1 MMKMKNLGLVGIVL
15 LGLAF
20 TACSKEEDNGGVNEP
35 PRSVVIT
42 TRQINYEGSGQ
53 AIEDE
58 NTITDMKACL
68 FEKGTMTKV
77 FEDLQPSADGYNL
90 QINSYEG
97 TIYMVANAGNMI
109 DLQQM
114 KEEGISEEE
123 WKKTTMAMSNGK
135 VVNFFTGS
143 LVIDGQNQP
152 SQSLTLKRG
161 VARFDLNV
169 DVAGSAAIES
179 LTLKNVAQSGYLF
192 AQGEVAAS
200 PADVERNSPADVERN
215 DVTAHFDTALS
226 ASTPGVLYVYEQENA
241 GIEVSIEAVID
252 GQHKVLTKT
261 LEGNLKRNTIYTVT
275 VRKNDIDIVVKV
287 GIDDWEPGEDT
298 EIIPQL

>member
-20 TACSKEEDNGGVNEP
+20 TACSKEEDNGGVNES

-179 LTLKNVAQSGYLF
+179 LTLRNVAQSGYLF

-200 PADVERNSPADVERN
+200 PADVERN
-215 DVTAHFDTALS
+215 DVTAHFDAALS
-226 ASTPGVLYVYEQENA
+226 ASTPGVLYVYEQENT

-275 VRKNDIDIVVKV
+275 VRKNAIDIVVKV
-287 GIDDWEPGEDT
+287 DIDDWEPGEDT

>member
-1 MMKMKNLGLVGIVL
+1 
-15 LGLAF
+15 
-20 TACSKEEDNGGVNEP
+20 
-35 PRSVVIT
+35 
-42 TRQINYEGSGQ
+42 
-53 AIEDE
+53 
-58 NTITDMKACL
+58 
-68 FEKGTMTKV
+68 MTKV

-200 PADVERNSPADVERN
+200 PADVERN
-215 DVTAHFDTALS
+215 DVTAHLDTALS

-298 EIIPQL
+298 

>member
-1 MMKMKNLGLVGIVL
+1 MMKMKNLGLAGIVL
-15 LGLAF
+15 LGLTF
-20 TACSKEEDNGGVNEP
+20 TACSKDTEENGGTSET

-42 TRQINYEGSGQ
+42 TRQISYEGAGQ
-53 AIEDE
+53 ALEDE

-68 FEKGTMTKV
+68 FEKGAMTKV
-77 FEDLQPSADGYNL
+77 FENLQLSDNGYNL

-97 TIYMVANAGNMI
+97 TIYMIANAGNMI

-114 KEEGISEEE
+114 KSDGISEEE
-123 WKKTTMAMSNGK
+123 WKKATMSMSNGK

-192 AQGEVAAS
+192 VQGEGAKY
-200 PADVERNSPADVERN
+200 PADAERDDISV
-215 DVTAHFDTALS
+215 HFDTALS
-226 ASTPGVLYVYEQENA
+226 ASTPGVLYVYEQKNT

>member
-1 MMKMKNLGLVGIVL
+1 M
-15 LGLAF
+15 
-20 TACSKEEDNGGVNEP
+20 
-35 PRSVVIT
+35 
-42 TRQINYEGSGQ
+42 
-53 AIEDE
+53 
-58 NTITDMKACL
+58 
-68 FEKGTMTKV
+68 
-77 FEDLQPSADGYNL
+77 
-90 QINSYEG
+90 
-97 TIYMVANAGNMI
+97 
-109 DLQQM
+109 
-114 KEEGISEEE
+114 
-123 WKKTTMAMSNGK
+123 
-135 VVNFFTGS
+135 
-143 LVIDGQNQP
+143 
-152 SQSLTLKRG
+152 
-161 VARFDLNV
+161 
-169 DVAGSAAIES
+169 
-179 LTLKNVAQSGYLF
+179 F

-200 PADVERNSPADVERN
+200 LADVERN

>member
-1 MMKMKNLGLVGIVL
+1 MMKMKNLGLVGVVL

-20 TACSKEEDNGGVNEP
+20 TACSKEEDNGGVNET

-192 AQGEVAAS
+192 AQGEVAA
-200 PADVERNSPADVERN
+200 APADVERN
-215 DVTAHFDTALS
+215 DVTTHFDTALS

>member
-1 MMKMKNLGLVGIVL
+1 MKNLGLVGIVL

-58 NTITDMKACL
+58 NTNNDMKACL
-68 FEKGTMTKV
+68 IEKGTMTKV

-179 LTLKNVAQSGYLF
+179 LTLRNVAQSGYLF

-200 PADVERNSPADVERN
+200 PADDERN

>member
-152 SQSLTLKRG
+152 IGRCTAQI
-161 VARFDLNV
+161 
-169 DVAGSAAIES
+169 AIERQAHGRRCCFG
-179 LTLKNVAQSGYLF
+179 TGKGYR
-192 AQGEVAAS
+192 QN
-200 PADVERNSPADVERN
+200 RI
-215 DVTAHFDTALS
+215 
-226 ASTPGVLYVYEQENA
+226 STEF
-241 GIEVSIEAVID
+241 
-252 GQHKVLTKT
+252 
-261 LEGNLKRNTIYTVT
+261 
-275 VRKNDIDIVVKV
+275 
-287 GIDDWEPGEDT
+287 
-298 EIIPQL
+298 

>member
-1 MMKMKNLGLVGIVL
+1 
-15 LGLAF
+15 
-20 TACSKEEDNGGVNEP
+20 
-35 PRSVVIT
+35 
-42 TRQINYEGSGQ
+42 
-53 AIEDE
+53 
-58 NTITDMKACL
+58 MKACL

-179 LTLKNVAQSGYLF
+179 LTLRNVAQSGYLF
-192 AQGEVAAS
+192 AQGEVAA
-200 PADVERNSPADVERN
+200 SPADVERN

-275 VRKNDIDIVVKV
+275 VRKNAIDIVVKV
-287 GIDDWEPGEDT
+287 DIDDWEPGEDT

>member
-1 MMKMKNLGLVGIVL
+1 MMKMKNLGLVGVVL

-20 TACSKEEDNGGVNEP
+20 TACSKEEDNGGVNES

-143 LVIDGQNQP
+143 LVIGGQNQP

-192 AQGEVAAS
+192 AQGEVAA
-200 PADVERNSPADVERN
+200 SPADVERN

>member
-1 MMKMKNLGLVGIVL
+1 MKNLGLVGVVL

-20 TACSKEEDNGGVNEP
+20 TACSKEEDNGGVNET

-179 LTLKNVAQSGYLF
+179 LTLKNCS
-192 AQGEVAAS
+192 S
-200 PADVERNSPADVERN
+200 
-215 DVTAHFDTALS
+215 
-226 ASTPGVLYVYEQENA
+226 
-241 GIEVSIEAVID
+241 
-252 GQHKVLTKT
+252 
-261 LEGNLKRNTIYTVT
+261 
-275 VRKNDIDIVVKV
+275 VRLLVCAR
-287 GIDDWEPGEDT
+287 
-298 EIIPQL
+298 

>member
-1 MMKMKNLGLVGIVL
+1 MMKMKNLGLVGVVL

-20 TACSKEEDNGGVNEP
+20 TACSKEEDNGGVNET

-114 KEEGISEEE
+114 KEH
-123 WKKTTMAMSNGK
+123 SNGK

-169 DVAGSAAIES
+169 DVAGSAALES
-179 LTLKNVAQSGYLF
+179 LTLRNVAQSGYLF
-192 AQGEVAAS
+192 AQGEVAA
-200 PADVERNSPADVERN
+200 SPADVERN

>member
-1 MMKMKNLGLVGIVL
+1 MMKMKNLGLVGVVL

-20 TACSKEEDNGGVNEP
+20 TACSKEEDNGGVNET

-77 FEDLQPSADGYNL
+77 FEDLQPTADGYNL

-200 PADVERNSPADVERN
+200 PADVERNDVA
-215 DVTAHFDTALS
+215 AHFDTALS

>member
-1 MMKMKNLGLVGIVL
+1 
-15 LGLAF
+15 
-20 TACSKEEDNGGVNEP
+20 
-35 PRSVVIT
+35 
-42 TRQINYEGSGQ
+42 
-53 AIEDE
+53 
-58 NTITDMKACL
+58 
-68 FEKGTMTKV
+68 
-77 FEDLQPSADGYNL
+77 
-90 QINSYEG
+90 
-97 TIYMVANAGNMI
+97 MVANAGNMI

-200 PADVERNSPADVERN
+200 PADVERN

-275 VRKNDIDIVVKV
+275 EPDLPSVTETVKSRSWSNDLSVSVGIQLHMGLGKKKVKV
-287 GIDDWEPGEDT
+287 KNFPQPEHNPTGENN
-298 EIIPQL
+298 IQ